1 MSACVFFLV
10 FSLLGS
16 VPSFFMILFV
26 KFQKFIRNYKVKGK
40 KVLWKSSEK
49 SAKETKQ
56 NLKKA
61 KIVYLKGGAW

>member
-10 FSLLGS
+10 CSLLGS

-26 KFQKFIRNYKVKGK
+26 KFQKIHQKLEGQVEKNTMKLG
-40 KVLWKSSEK
+40 EK
-49 SAKETKQ
+49 SAKETEQ

-61 KIVYLKGGAW
+61 KNVYLKGGA

>member
-1 MSACVFFLV
+1 
-10 FSLLGS
+10 
-16 VPSFFMILFV
+16 MILFV
-26 KFQKFIRNYKVKGK
+26 KFQKIHQKLQVQGE